1 MNEIEKLKA
10 EARAVIA
17 ACKGGDVARLAAGVR
32 VPHGAVA
39 ISFALRH
46 HVRRGTGHR
55 KEKQMNNNWNPDQG
69 FPTPEQVKRM
79 VAAEVKRIAE
89 AEYERERGAE
99 EKRESRRDR
108 LRAAYRI
115 QHKPVGRKV
124 NREAIFFLV
133 GNVAS
138 VTFAAWRGLF
148 ALDMVALAEAGTRED
163 FDDLEFMVTRA
174 LGELNG
180 IKNLLA
186 LARRIA

>member
-1 MNEIEKLKA
+1 MNK
-10 EARAVIA
+10 
-17 ACKGGDVARLAAGVR
+17 
-32 VPHGAVA
+32 
-39 ISFALRH
+39 
-46 HVRRGTGHR
+46 
-55 KEKQMNNNWNPDQG
+55 NWNPDQG
-69 FPTPEQVKRM
+69 VPTPEQVKRM

-89 AEYERERGAE
+89 AECERERGAE

-115 QHKPVGRKV
+115 QHKAVGRKV
-124 NREAIFFLV
+124 DRAAIFFLV
-133 GNVAS
+133 GNIAS

-186 LARRIA
+186 LARRIV

>member
-1 MNEIEKLKA
+1 MNE
-10 EARAVIA
+10 
-17 ACKGGDVARLAAGVR
+17 
-32 VPHGAVA
+32 
-39 ISFALRH
+39 
-46 HVRRGTGHR
+46 
-55 KEKQMNNNWNPDQG
+55 NWNPDQG

-89 AEYERERGAE
+89 AECERERGAE

-115 QHKPVGRKV
+115 QHKAVGRKV
-124 NREAIFFLV
+124 DRAAIFFLV

-186 LARRIA
+186 LARRIV

>member
-1 MNEIEKLKA
+1 MNK
-10 EARAVIA
+10 
-17 ACKGGDVARLAAGVR
+17 
-32 VPHGAVA
+32 
-39 ISFALRH
+39 
-46 HVRRGTGHR
+46 
-55 KEKQMNNNWNPDQG
+55 NWNPDQG

-79 VAAEVKRIAE
+79 VVAEVKCIAE
-89 AEYERERGAE
+89 AEYKRERGAE

-108 LRAAYRI
+108 LRAAYRL

-124 NREAIFFLV
+124 NLDAIFFLV

-163 FDDLEFMVTRA
+163 FDDLEFIVTRA

-180 IKNLLA
+180 IKNLLS
-186 LARRIA
+186 LARRIS

>member
-1 MNEIEKLKA
+1 M
-10 EARAVIA
+10 
-17 ACKGGDVARLAAGVR
+17 
-32 VPHGAVA
+32 
-39 ISFALRH
+39 S
-46 HVRRGTGHR
+46 
-55 KEKQMNNNWNPDQG
+55 NNWNPDQG

-79 VAAEVKRIAE
+79 VVAEVKHIAE
-89 AEYERERGAE
+89 AEYKRERGAE

-108 LRAAYRI
+108 LRTAYRL

-124 NREAIFFLV
+124 NLDAIFFLV
-133 GNVAS
+133 GNIAS

-180 IKNLLA
+180 IKNLLS
-186 LARRIA
+186 LARRIV

>member
-1 MNEIEKLKA
+1 
-10 EARAVIA
+10 
-17 ACKGGDVARLAAGVR
+17 
-32 VPHGAVA
+32 
-39 ISFALRH
+39 
-46 HVRRGTGHR
+46 
-55 KEKQMNNNWNPDQG
+55 MNNNWNPDQG

-79 VAAEVKRIAE
+79 VAAEVKHIAE

-115 QHKPVGRKV
+115 QHKAVGRKV
-124 NREAIFFLV
+124 DRAAIFFLV

>member
-1 MNEIEKLKA
+1 
-10 EARAVIA
+10 
-17 ACKGGDVARLAAGVR
+17 
-32 VPHGAVA
+32 
-39 ISFALRH
+39 
-46 HVRRGTGHR
+46 
-55 KEKQMNNNWNPDQG
+55 MNNNWNPDQG

-79 VAAEVKRIAE
+79 VAAEVKHIAE

-138 VTFAAWRGLF
+138 VTFA
-148 ALDMVALAEAGTRED
+148 LDMVALAEAGTRED

>member
-1 MNEIEKLKA
+1 MNK
-10 EARAVIA
+10 
-17 ACKGGDVARLAAGVR
+17 
-32 VPHGAVA
+32 
-39 ISFALRH
+39 
-46 HVRRGTGHR
+46 
-55 KEKQMNNNWNPDQG
+55 NWNPDQG

-89 AEYERERGAE
+89 AECERERGAE

-115 QHKPVGRKV
+115 QHKAVGRKV
-124 NREAIFFLV
+124 DRAAIFFLV

-186 LARRIA
+186 LARRIV

>member
-1 MNEIEKLKA
+1 MNK
-10 EARAVIA
+10 
-17 ACKGGDVARLAAGVR
+17 
-32 VPHGAVA
+32 
-39 ISFALRH
+39 
-46 HVRRGTGHR
+46 
-55 KEKQMNNNWNPDQG
+55 NWNPDQG

-89 AEYERERGAE
+89 AECERERGAE
-99 EKRESRRDR
+99 EKLESRRDR

-115 QHKPVGRKV
+115 QHKAVGRKV

>member
-1 MNEIEKLKA
+1 MNK
-10 EARAVIA
+10 
-17 ACKGGDVARLAAGVR
+17 
-32 VPHGAVA
+32 
-39 ISFALRH
+39 
-46 HVRRGTGHR
+46 
-55 KEKQMNNNWNPDQG
+55 NWNPDQG

-79 VAAEVKRIAE
+79 VVAEVKHIAE

>member
-1 MNEIEKLKA
+1 M
-10 EARAVIA
+10 
-17 ACKGGDVARLAAGVR
+17 
-32 VPHGAVA
+32 
-39 ISFALRH
+39 S
-46 HVRRGTGHR
+46 
-55 KEKQMNNNWNPDQG
+55 NNWNPDQG

-79 VAAEVKRIAE
+79 VVAEVKHIAE
-89 AEYERERGAE
+89 AEYKRGRGAE

-108 LRAAYRI
+108 LRTAYRL
-115 QHKPVGRKV
+115 QHKPVGRPV
-124 NREAIFFLV
+124 NLDAIFFLV

-180 IKNLLA
+180 IKNLLS
-186 LARRIA
+186 LARRIV

>member
-1 MNEIEKLKA
+1 MNK
-10 EARAVIA
+10 
-17 ACKGGDVARLAAGVR
+17 
-32 VPHGAVA
+32 
-39 ISFALRH
+39 
-46 HVRRGTGHR
+46 
-55 KEKQMNNNWNPDQG
+55 NWNPDQG

-89 AEYERERGAE
+89 AECERERGAE

-115 QHKPVGRKV
+115 QHKAVGRKV
-124 NREAIFFLV
+124 DRAAIFFLV
-133 GNVAS
+133 GNIAS

-186 LARRIA
+186 LARRIV

>member
-1 MNEIEKLKA
+1 MNK
-10 EARAVIA
+10 
-17 ACKGGDVARLAAGVR
+17 
-32 VPHGAVA
+32 
-39 ISFALRH
+39 
-46 HVRRGTGHR
+46 
-55 KEKQMNNNWNPDQG
+55 NWNPDQG

-89 AEYERERGAE
+89 AECERERGAE

-115 QHKPVGRKV
+115 QHKAVGRKV
-124 NREAIFFLV
+124 DRAAIFFLV

-148 ALDMVALAEAGTRED
+148 ALDMVALADSGNRED
-163 FDDLEFMVTRA
+163 FDDMEFLVTRA

-186 LARRIA
+186 LARRIS

>member
-1 MNEIEKLKA
+1 M
-10 EARAVIA
+10 
-17 ACKGGDVARLAAGVR
+17 
-32 VPHGAVA
+32 
-39 ISFALRH
+39 S
-46 HVRRGTGHR
+46 
-55 KEKQMNNNWNPDQG
+55 NNWNPDQG

-79 VAAEVKRIAE
+79 VVAEVKHIAE
-89 AEYERERGAE
+89 AEYKRERGAE

-108 LRAAYRI
+108 LRTAYRL

-124 NREAIFFLV
+124 NLDAIFFLV
-133 GNVAS
+133 GNIAS

-180 IKNLLA
+180 IKNLLS
-186 LARRIA
+186 LARRIS

>member
-1 MNEIEKLKA
+1 
-10 EARAVIA
+10 
-17 ACKGGDVARLAAGVR
+17 
-32 VPHGAVA
+32 
-39 ISFALRH
+39 
-46 HVRRGTGHR
+46 
-55 KEKQMNNNWNPDQG
+55 MNNNWNPDQG

-79 VAAEVKRIAE
+79 VAAEVKRNAE
-89 AEYERERGAE
+89 AECERERGAE

-115 QHKPVGRKV
+115 QHKAVGRKV
-124 NREAIFFLV
+124 DRAAIFFLV

-186 LARRIA
+186 LARRIS

>member
-1 MNEIEKLKA
+1 MNK
-10 EARAVIA
+10 
-17 ACKGGDVARLAAGVR
+17 
-32 VPHGAVA
+32 
-39 ISFALRH
+39 
-46 HVRRGTGHR
+46 
-55 KEKQMNNNWNPDQG
+55 NWNPDQG
-69 FPTPEQVKRM
+69 FPTPEQV
-79 VAAEVKRIAE
+79 EC
-89 AEYERERGAE
+89 ERERGAE

-115 QHKPVGRKV
+115 QHKAVGRKV
-124 NREAIFFLV
+124 DRAAIFFLV

-186 LARRIA
+186 LARRIS

>member
-1 MNEIEKLKA
+1 MNK
-10 EARAVIA
+10 
-17 ACKGGDVARLAAGVR
+17 
-32 VPHGAVA
+32 
-39 ISFALRH
+39 
-46 HVRRGTGHR
+46 
-55 KEKQMNNNWNPDQG
+55 NWNPDQG

-89 AEYERERGAE
+89 AECERERGAE

-115 QHKPVGRKV
+115 QHKAVGRKV
-124 NREAIFFLV
+124 DRAAIFFLV

-186 LARRIA
+186 LARRLA

>member
-1 MNEIEKLKA
+1 MNE
-10 EARAVIA
+10 
-17 ACKGGDVARLAAGVR
+17 
-32 VPHGAVA
+32 
-39 ISFALRH
+39 
-46 HVRRGTGHR
+46 
-55 KEKQMNNNWNPDQG
+55 NWNPDQG

-89 AEYERERGAE
+89 AECERERGAE

-115 QHKPVGRKV
+115 QHKAVGRKV
-124 NREAIFFLV
+124 DRAAIFFLV

-186 LARRIA
+186 LARRLA